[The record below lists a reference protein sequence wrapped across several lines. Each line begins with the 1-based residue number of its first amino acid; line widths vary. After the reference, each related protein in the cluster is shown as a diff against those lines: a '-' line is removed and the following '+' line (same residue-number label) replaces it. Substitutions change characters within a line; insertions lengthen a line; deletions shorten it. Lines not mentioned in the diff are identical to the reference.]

1 MVLRDKNAQKF
12 VTNLFGRK
20 FLDLRNYSS
29 NSSISTTVLDF
40 TIQCSGG
47 SRPSDKGGGGHP
59 DPEIRRRGPTAVKS
73 KTRDF
78 SLFHVFS
85 LQNTVHRTRP

>member
-20 FLDLRNYSS
+20 FLDLWNDSS

-59 DPEIRRRGPTAVKS
+59 DPEIRRRGPVS
-73 KTRDF
+73 KTFFFRASVLTQF
-78 SLFHVFS
+78 
-85 LQNTVHRTRP
+85 